1 MMARGC
7 AFLLIVVLIIVALG
21 VIALLYME
29 SQTNDI
35 RIQVT
40 PPGQVAANGT
50 FSIQIT
56 IENVSLDPL
65 TVTGVSI
72 DRSFLDGAEV
82 ISTEPTYKTAG
93 ERSYPVYGSW
103 DEYSFGTDIPAGGR
117 LVLTFNMRASA
128 DPGVY
133 SGEIGVWVD
142 TDSLLPI
149 NRARRET
156 VEVEVQ

>member
-1 MMARGC
+1 MRRGC
-7 AFLLIVVLIIVALG
+7 ALLFILALIIVAL
-21 VIALLYME
+21 VVAALLYME

-35 RIQVT
+35 RVQVT
-40 PPGQVAANGT
+40 APAQVAANDT
-50 FSIQIT
+50 FSIEVV
-56 IENVSLDPL
+56 IENVSLNPL

-72 DRSFLDGAEV
+72 DRSFLEGAEV
-82 ISTEPTYKTAG
+82 VSTEPIYKTAG
-93 ERSYPVYGSW
+93 EKSYPVYGSW
-103 DEYSFGTDIPAGGR
+103 DEYSFGTDVPAGGR
-117 LVLTFNMRASA
+117 LVLTFTMRAA

>member
-1 MMARGC
+1 MMGRGC
-7 AFLLIVVLIIVALG
+7 ALLLVLVLIVVALIAA
-21 VIALLYME
+21 ALLYME

-40 PPGQVAANGT
+40 SPSQVAANDT
-50 FSIQIT
+50 FTIEIV

-72 DRSFLDGAEV
+72 DRSFLEGAEV
-82 ISTEPTYKTAG
+82 VTTEPTYKTAG

-117 LVLTFNMRASA
+117 LVLTFSMRAA

-133 SGEIGVWVD
+133 SGEIAVWVD